1 MRNWVSLLFSLAP
14 SAALLCAIDA
24 APASAATC
32 ESLTGLALPQVTITA
47 AQSIPAGTFTA
58 PGGQR
63 FADLPAFCRVSAFAT
78 PTPKSHIGF
87 EVWMPASGWNQKFE
101 GNGSGGSAGAIG
113 YAPMANALKHNFAT
127 VATDN
132 GHIGSSWTF
141 ADPPERIVDFGG
153 RALHLS
159 TIAGKAITTA
169 FYGAAAKRSYYI
181 GCSQGGHH
189 GLMEAQR
196 YPEDYDG
203 IVAGD
208 PPTDWTHLMTGELW
222 AGVKTSVKGP
232 SSDLPQTQLNLVT
245 KAVLAQCA
253 GHDGGLKTD
262 AFLNDPRAC
271 HFDPKVLQCHAEQ
284 SPDTCLSADQVAAV
298 EALYQGAVNPRTHK
312 QIYPGFAPGSE
323 TFWRQVLVGK
333 KDPGGSS
340 NSFFREGL
348 YADRPDFDPLKFD
361 FDKDVQYADTKEAAE
376 GKTWAEA
383 LSPDNPDLSAF
394 KARGG
399 KLIVYHGF
407 ADPFVTPYGV
417 LSYYAAVVDA
427 MKKGGKDGLG
437 GTRDFARLF
446 MAPGLNHCSGGPGAN
461 VFNGATRG
469 APEDPDH
476 DVFLALTRWVETGA
490 PPNRIV
496 ATKFNNDKPGEGVAF
511 TRPLCPYPEVAEY
524 KGSGDPNSAASFA
537 CIAAPTGGSTPKYS
551 GIIAPRRTAPR

>member
-1 MRNWVSLLFSLAP
+1 MRNWVSRLFSLAP
-14 SAALLCAIDA
+14 PAALLCAVGA

-127 VATDN
+127 IATDN

-159 TIAGKAITTA
+159 TIAGKAITAA
-169 FYGAAAKRSYYI
+169 FYGAAAKGSYYI

-196 YPEDYDG
+196 
-203 IVAGD
+203 
-208 PPTDWTHLMTGELW
+208 
-222 AGVKTSVKGP
+222 
-232 SSDLPQTQLNLVT
+232 
-245 KAVLAQCA
+245 
-253 GHDGGLKTD
+253 
-262 AFLNDPRAC
+262 
-271 HFDPKVLQCHAEQ
+271 
-284 SPDTCLSADQVAAV
+284 
-298 EALYQGAVNPRTHK
+298 
-312 QIYPGFAPGSE
+312 
-323 TFWRQVLVGK
+323 
-333 KDPGGSS
+333 
-340 NSFFREGL
+340 
-348 YADRPDFDPLKFD
+348 FDPLKFD
-361 FDKDVQYADTKEAAE
+361 FDKDVQYADIKEAAE

-383 LSPDNPDLSAF
+383 LSADNPDLSAF

-407 ADPFVTPYGV
+407 ADPFVTPYGI

-437 GTRDFARLF
+437 ETRDFARLF

-476 DVFLALTRWVETGA
+476 DVFLALSRWVETGA

-496 ATKFNNDKPGEGVAF
+496 ATKFNNDKPGDGVAF
-511 TRPLCPYPEVAEY
+511 TRPLCPYPEVAKY

-537 CIAAPTGGSTPKYS
+537 CVAALTGGSTPKYS
-551 GIIAPRRTAPR
+551 DIIAPRRTGPR